1 MSRRLTLRLAN
12 GLLAVMLLV
21 GVAAVSSLPGNASA
35 QSASEC
41 LRQVYVQTGV
51 DENGDP
57 VYGWDL
63 RDTCRNLGGDGSGS
77 GTATCRHSS
86 LGEVPCYDPAR
97 GWWSASWE
105 CYVSPMNPQPPP
117 GDEAW
122 EGNEP
127 SDGTVYL
134 FHCPEAADT
143 WDVRPRF
150 LAEPPDTPS
159 VADLARQAMESL
171 PLAPASIGIAPNP
184 DGVGLVGVPVWLW
197 TEDTAATWGP
207 VSVSVPGPGIT
218 VTAQGNAEQ
227 IAWDMGDGT
236 TVICEAPGTPYDPS
250 YGGQRSPDCGHV
262 YRRPSLDQ
270 PGGRYQIT
278 ATTTWHVRWWVEPQG
293 SGAEGEDWFVRES
306 STSVEI
312 HELQVVTS

>member
-1 MSRRLTLRLAN
+1 MRKRLTLRMTSLLTLA
-12 GLLAVMLLV
+12 GLALGSTV
-21 GVAAVSSLPGNASA
+21 GVLPDAASA
-35 QSASEC
+35 QTGAGC
-41 LRQVYVQTGV
+41 LRQVYVQNGV
-51 DENGDP
+51 DENGEP
-57 VYGWDL
+57 TYGYAL
-63 RDTCRNLGGDGSGS
+63 RNVCENPGSDGSSG
-77 GTATCRHSS
+77 GTAVCQHSE
-86 LGEVPCYDPAR
+86 LGEVPCYDPDR

-105 CYVSPMNPQPPP
+105 CYVSPMSPQPPP

-122 EGNEP
+122 EGHAP
-127 SDGTVYL
+127 SEGAVYL
-134 FHCPEAADT
+134 FSCPVPAGGY
-143 WDVRPRF
+143 DVRTGF
-150 LAEPPDTPS
+150 LAEAPDTPS
-159 VADLARQAMESL
+159 ITDLARQAMESL
-171 PLAPASIGIAPNP
+171 PLAPASIGIAPDP

>member
-1 MSRRLTLRLAN
+1 MLILRGSRP
-12 GLLAVMLLV
+12 LLAGVSTLAMVVGWLV
-21 GVAAVSSLPGNASA
+21 PSGVAAA
-35 QSASEC
+35 QSSPDCYE
-41 LRQVYVQTGV
+41 QVWTVVGE
-51 DENGDP
+51 DENGNPTYGWKLINVCETPGGGGQGGGPATCEHPVRGEVPCVHP
-57 VYGWDL
+57 VYGW
-63 RDTCRNLGGDGSGS
+63 
-77 GTATCRHSS
+77 
-86 LGEVPCYDPAR
+86 
-97 GWWSASWE
+97 WSQSEQCWVRLAE
-105 CYVSPMNPQPPP
+105 PQPAA
-117 GDEAW
+117 GDEVW
-122 EGNEP
+122 EGNDP
-127 SDGTVYL
+127 ADGAIYQ
-134 FHCPEAADT
+134 FACPQTAGESFFL
-143 WDVRPRF
+143 RF
-150 LAEPPDTPS
+150 LAQPPDVPS
-159 VADLARQAMESL
+159 IAQLARQAMESL
-171 PLAPASIGIAPNP
+171 PLAPARIGTAPDP